1 MKGLL
6 HRLADRAAGTATLL
20 RPNSRA
26 GYAAAPMPLE
36 TDMGWPAD
44 RPAPPTTPAAQA
56 MTSQH
61 RPHTN
66 VETGSMAS
74 SRDHAAAISSREAA
88 LPVQS
93 TDADIGPAPLRP
105 PAESTPPSVQA
116 ESSGAQ
122 LQKPSREIE
131 VAIVGVP
138 RQLDAEPDILVAPR
152 AESTSIDAP
161 ALHRTE
167 AQPTRLL
174 PPTAATPPRNAG
186 SSLPAQRPGATDDS
200 TEVHIHIGRI
210 DVTAVHE
217 PPPRRRAPVAS
228 AAPMSL
234 DAYLAKRRT
243 S

>member
-6 HRLADRAAGTATLL
+6 HRLADRAAGSATLL
-20 RPNSRA
+20 RPNARA
-26 GYAAAPMPLE
+26 GYAAAPMQFE
-36 TDMGWPAD
+36 TDMGLPAD
-44 RPAPPTTPAAQA
+44 RPAMPTTPAAQA

-61 RPHTN
+61 RPQTN
-66 VETGSMAS
+66 AAAVPMAS
-74 SRDHAAAISSREAA
+74 PRDHAAAISSREAA

-93 TDADIGPAPLRP
+93 TDADIDPAPLRP
-105 PAESTPPSVQA
+105 PAEATPPSVQA
-116 ESSGAQ
+116 ESAGAQ
-122 LQKPSREIE
+122 LQMPSREIE

-138 RQLDAEPDILVAPR
+138 RRLDAEPDILVAPR

-167 AQPTRLL
+167 AQPTHLL
-174 PPTAATPPRNAG
+174 PPTAATPPRTAVAP
-186 SSLPAQRPGATDDS
+186 LPAQRPGASDDS

-228 AAPMSL
+228 TVPMSL
-234 DAYLAKRRT
+234 DAYLAKRRNQ
-243 S
+243 